1 MQHEVKQ
8 EYNQNW
14 KELLSLTNEVHS
26 MAQAETCDGCSGN
39 GYVRCPICEGSGVAR
54 KKTSARKE
62 SYLPEKFECQTCQ
75 GTGRI
80 LCKICEGVGKILP
93 EKAGSSKT

>member
-1 MQHEVKQ
+1 
-8 EYNQNW
+8 
-14 KELLSLTNEVHS
+14 
-26 MAQAETCDGCSGN
+26 MAQIETCEGCSGN

-93 EKAGSSKT
+93 ERAASASSKA